1 MAPVNKS
8 PGGRKVFLDR
18 GGERLEFFRRVKHYW
33 LRTIG
38 SNAAVEQLAMMAMN
52 IDASPLM
59 RWHECLVHLNLA
71 AIKHMME
78 SGTLFKKKY
87 SCSYVAL
94 QEKVLVSYVYVGKA
108 EAAYKKSA
116 AEKRTK
122 VNYERLMS
130 DTCDMGKYLPGLDGV
145 RYFQLIQD
153 EGSRYKWCYPL
164 KKKSDA
170 NGNTIRLMTELLAQG
185 HRVWTFSS
193 DGGGEFVNTELKLF
207 LEARGIRF
215 VPTHPYTPEENA
227 LVEKLNGVLVNK
239 MRAAMHAANLPNR
252 LWPEVLQYV
261 VDIDN
266 MSATRALNGM
276 TPSEKLLGT
285 KPNVGKIRVCGS
297 VGFIHQPKEKR
308 KTKLSSKAEP
318 ALLLGFARLSPG
330 YRLLHLRT
338 GQIVEARDVNFRE
351 DVTVS
356 REYVNAILSGTQ
368 ANYKHIPFTP
378 LPVKYVAEGST
389 RDQAE
394 RVVREDLPSHADEV
408 ADSSVSLGGA
418 ASPSSSEESEAGNES
433 EPEAG
438 TGVGGAQPPRPARG
452 RGRRPGRRLTRR
464 QRQLDSG
471 QQDDGTPVRR
481 STRNQTTNVRL
492 SDYVLSLE
500 DHFNGNPA
508 SVEEAMRSPQREEW
522 KAAMRAEFESLL
534 KNGTWILVDRPK
546 YAGGKPVKVLTT
558 KWVLCVKRDEHGN
571 IVRYKARLV
580 IHGFKQRYGFEY

>member
-1 MAPVNKS
+1 
-8 PGGRKVFLDR
+8 VFLDR
-18 GGERLEFFRRVKHYW
+18 GGERLEFFRRGKHYW

-38 SNAAVEQLAMMAMN
+38 SNAAVEQLAMMAIN
-52 IDASPLM
+52 ADASPLM
-59 RWHECLVHLNLA
+59 RWHERLGHLNVA

-78 SGTLFKKKY
+78 SGTVSGMDIPMELFKKKF
-87 SCSYVAL
+87 SCLTCMSAK
-94 QEKVLVSYVYVGKA
+94 QRRRS
-108 EAAYKKSA
+108 YKKSA
-116 AEKRTK
+116 AEKRTN

-215 VPTHPYTPEENA
+215 VLTHPYTPEENA

-252 LWPEVLQYV
+252 LWPEVLQYVVDIDNMSVTRALNGMTPSEKLLGTKPNVGKFLNCCLSCIIYV

-338 GQIVEARDVNFRE
+338 GQIVEARDVDFRE

-408 ADSSVSLGGA
+408 ADSSRRQVA
-418 ASPSSSEESEAGNES
+418 ARS
-433 EPEAG
+433 
-438 TGVGGAQPPRPARG
+438 Q
-452 RGRRPGRRLTRR
+452 RPGMNRNLKGALELGVHSL
-464 QRQLDSG
+464 QAQLVVEG
-471 QQDDGTPVRR
+471 DGRV
-481 STRNQTTNVRL
+481 
-492 SDYVLSLE
+492 
-500 DHFNGNPA
+500 
-508 SVEEAMRSPQREEW
+508 
-522 KAAMRAEFESLL
+522 
-534 KNGTWILVDRPK
+534 
-546 YAGGKPVKVLTT
+546 AG
-558 KWVLCVKRDEHGN
+558 
-571 IVRYKARLV
+571 
-580 IHGFKQRYGFEY
+580 